1 MHHHVQIAADASFC
15 LGTRLM
21 CLTMHLLACC
31 NLVLHVAACSAA
43 ATGAAASGP
52 LALALL
58 NLAAASPSLADDVI
72 AIGTPDKPLFA
83 LSAPEI
89 ALVLTPVVGY
99 AIYNYARTKNPQLG
113 FNDLLLISWV
123 SLNSSAWCKSVGA
136 QPGQLRPC
144 RSAMQA
150 VTAEADV

>member
-1 MHHHVQIAADASFC
+1 
-15 LGTRLM
+15 M
-21 CLTMHLLACC
+21 CLTTHLLSCC
-31 NLVLHVAACSAA
+31 TLILHVAACSVAV
-43 ATGAAASGP
+43 TAASGP

-72 AIGTPDKPLFA
+72 AIGAPDKPLFA

-99 AIYNYARTKNPQLG
+99 AIYNFARTKNPQLG

-123 SLNSSAWCKSVGA
+123 LRSSSAWCKFVGA

-144 RSAMQA
+144 RSAA
-150 VTAEADV
+150 GW